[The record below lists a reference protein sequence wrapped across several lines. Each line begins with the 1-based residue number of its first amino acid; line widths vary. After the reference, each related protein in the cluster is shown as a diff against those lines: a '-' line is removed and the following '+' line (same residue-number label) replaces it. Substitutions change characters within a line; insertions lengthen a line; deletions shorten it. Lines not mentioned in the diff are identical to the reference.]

1 MEQEGNHDISH
12 NRKKPAFDTRTISS
26 MEPIL
31 EGMPGGLFIYC
42 ADGDEELLY
51 LNSAVLRIF
60 GCDTEEEFR
69 GLTGYTFR
77 GMVHPE
83 DIDAVEASIQRQ
95 IANSIYDFDYVE
107 YRIIQKD
114 GTIRWIEDYGHFM
127 HTDAYGDIFYVFIDD
142 STERLKNRMNELEK
156 MNEELRTVYAKE
168 NQYRKA
174 ILYDAI
180 AFFEINLTKDKFLSA
195 YIQMQDGQLKDFFE
209 YLGIPP
215 FERYSEYV
223 RFWMKDMDH
232 GEGEVYAK
240 FIDADRLI
248 RCYSKGELEQTY
260 DGWVTDAAGRRHLY
274 HYAFLLGRN
283 EYTGDVVTMAITKDM
298 TEQVQRQH
306 LLKSALSQA
315 QTASIARNT
324 FLQNMSHD
332 IRTPLN
338 AIIGYTELARK
349 HKTDG
354 VKLDNYL
361 NQIRVAG
368 EQLLAIVNESLEVTR
383 MESGKVSLVE
393 NIVMLGDLLAE
404 IERTMRPQAEEKGI
418 RLTIDRPQV
427 QHGVV
432 YMDFLR
438 MKEVLLQLLDNAVKY
453 TEPNGRVTLTVAE
466 EDAKLNHYGKFQFI
480 VEDNGRGISRK
491 FMKDLFQ
498 PFQRENNTTK
508 SGVLGT
514 GLGLSV
520 VKSLVDLMEGSVA
533 VESEEGKGSRFVV
546 SLLLKLPE
554 GLPEQDRKQSILGPE
569 DLKGKR
575 ILLVEDNEI
584 NREIAQE
591 LLVDEGYIVETAE
604 DGRAALEM
612 VRNSKPQYYAL
623 ILMDIQMPVMDG
635 HKAARA
641 IRALDDR
648 ELANIPIIA
657 LSANAFAEDYKRSIE
672 AGMDAHVPK
681 PIRIEELQETIR
693 SVLGRVLSS
702 ETARI

>member
-1 MEQEGNHDISH
+1 MEQEGNHDISR
-12 NRKKPAFDTRTISS
+12 NRKKLAFDMRTISS

-60 GCDTEEEFR
+60 GCDTEDEFR
-69 GLTGYTFR
+69 RLTGYTFR

-83 DIDAVEASIQRQ
+83 DIDEVEASIQRQ

-223 RFWMKDMDH
+223 RFWMKGMDH
-232 GEGEVYAK
+232 GEGEMYAE
-240 FIDADRLI
+240 FINADRLI

-260 DGWVTDAAGRRHLY
+260 DGWITDAAGRRHLY
-274 HYAFLLGRN
+274 HYAYLLGRN

-338 AIIGYTELARK
+338 AIIGYAELARK
-349 HKTDG
+349 HKADG
-354 VKLDNYL
+354 NRLDNYL
-361 NQIRVAG
+361 KQIRVAG
-368 EQLLAIVNESLEVTR
+368 GQLLAIVNESLEVTR
-383 MESGKVSLVE
+383 MESGKVYLVE

-404 IERTMRPQAEEKGI
+404 IERTMRPQAKEKGI
-418 RLTIDRPQV
+418 QLTIDRLQV

-453 TEPNGRVTLTVAE
+453 TEPNGRVMLTVVE
-466 EDAKLNHYGKFQFI
+466 EDVKLSHYGKFQFI
-480 VEDNGRGISRK
+480 VEDNGRGISRE

-520 VKSLVDLMEGSVA
+520 VKSLMDLMEGSVA

-554 GLPEQDRKQSILGPE
+554 ELPEQDRKQSIPDSE

-591 LLVDEGYIVETAE
+591 LLMDEGYIVETAE
-604 DGRAALEM
+604 NGRVAVEM
-612 VRNSKPQYYAL
+612 VKNSKPQYYAL

-635 HKAARA
+635 HKAAKA

-648 ELANIPIIA
+648 ELACIPIIA

-672 AGMDAHVPK
+672 AGMDAHIPK

-693 SVLGRVLSS
+693 SVLGRALN
-702 ETARI
+702 R

>member
-1 MEQEGNHDISH
+1 MDQEVYHK
-12 NRKKPAFDTRTISS
+12 RMRQVFDEHTLSS
-26 MEPIL
+26 IAPIL
-31 EGMPGGLFIYC
+31 EGMPGGLFIYH

-51 LNSAVLRIF
+51 INSAVLRIF

-69 GLTGYTFR
+69 SLTGYTFK

-83 DIDAVEASIQRQ
+83 DLDEVEKSIQSQ
-95 IANSIYDFDYVE
+95 IADSIYDFDYVE

-114 GTIRWIEDYGHFM
+114 GTVRWIEDYGHFI

-142 STERLKNRMNELEK
+142 STERLKNRMSELEK
-156 MNEELRTVYAKE
+156 MNEELRTIYARE
-168 NQYRKA
+168 SQYRKA

-180 AFFEINLTKDKFLSA
+180 SFFEVNLTKDQFLSA

-209 YLGIPP
+209 YSGIPR
-215 FERYSEYV
+215 FEKYTDYV
-223 RFWMKDMDH
+223 RFWMKDMDSAAS
-232 GEGEVYAK
+232 EEYVK

-248 RCYSKGELEQTY
+248 RCYDKGELEQTY
-260 DGWVTDAAGRRHLY
+260 DGWMTDVMGRRHLY

-283 EYTGDVVTMAITKDM
+283 EYTGDVITMAITKDM
-298 TEQVQRQH
+298 TEQVQRQN

-315 QTASIARNT
+315 QTANIARNT

-338 AIIGYTELARK
+338 AIIGYAELARK
-349 HKTDG
+349 HKTETDR
-354 VKLDNYL
+354 VDNYL
-361 NQIRVAG
+361 DQIRLAS

-383 MESGKVSLVE
+383 MESGKVHLVE

-404 IERTMRPQAEEKGI
+404 LERSMRSQVEVKTLC
-418 RLTIDRPQV
+418 LTIDRSQV
-427 QHGVV
+427 RHGVV

-438 MKEVLLQLLDNAVKY
+438 MKELLFQLLDNAVKY
-453 TEPNGRVTLTVAE
+453 TEPHGRVTLTVIE
-466 EDAKLNHYGKFQFI
+466 EDVQLEHYGKFRFV
-480 VEDNGRGISRK
+480 VEDNGRGISQK
-491 FMKDLFQ
+491 FRRDLFL
-498 PFQRENNTTK
+498 PFKRERNTTK

-520 VKSLVDLMEGSVA
+520 VKSLVDLMEGNIV
-533 VESEEGKGSRFVV
+533 VESEEGKGSKFTVDF
-546 SLLLKLPE
+546 LLKLPDE
-554 GLPEQDRKQSILGPE
+554 PPRQDQPQPLQEEI

-591 LLVDEGYIVETAE
+591 LLADEGYIVETAN
-604 DGRAALEM
+604 DGSIALEM
-612 VRNSKPQYYAL
+612 VKNSKPHYFDL

-635 HKAARA
+635 HKATKA
-641 IRALDDR
+641 IRALEDR
-648 ELANIPIIA
+648 ELAEIPIIA
-657 LSANAFAEDYKRSIE
+657 LSANAFAEDCKRSIE

-681 PIRIEELQETIR
+681 PIKIEELQDTIR
-693 SVLGRVLSS
+693 NVL
-702 ETARI
+702 ARFRRE